1 MNYKENSLN
10 FKYASQT
17 LEVNFLLEDIFKES
31 SQILQAIRFF
41 VKNDFFKEWD
51 EIIVKLFYNYHTLLL
66 LLKYKDKVIDYLN
79 QLIPEME

>member
-41 VKNDFFKEWD
+41 VKNDFFKE
-51 EIIVKLFYNYHTLLL
+51 
-66 LLKYKDKVIDYLN
+66 
-79 QLIPEME
+79 